1 MYRLS
6 TDVGGTFTDGV
17 LLDERSGRVVV
28 SKVSSTPHNPAIGT
42 IGSIE
47 RFDVPLEDVAFLS
60 HGTTVVIN
68 ALIEGK
74 GAKTALITT
83 RGFRDVLEIGR
94 CNRTEM
100 YDALYRKPRPLV
112 PRVRRLE
119 VTERVS
125 ADGSI
130 VTPLD
135 RTDLDAV
142 LAVLGS
148 QEVTAV
154 AVCLLNAYANP
165 EHEVEIGEFLR
176 ERLPEA
182 TVSLSHLI
190 TRRYYEYERT
200 STTTQNAFVMPVVRG
215 YLDHLER
222 ELRERDFGQV
232 LQIMQSN
239 GGVMT
244 AEVARDMPIAMVESG
259 PAGGAI
265 GAAQLA
271 KMVGYENVISYDM
284 GGTTAKTAII
294 TGGLPETTEQY
305 LVEGR
310 PILLPVVDL
319 REIGAGGG
327 SIAWIDEAGAMHVG
341 PHSAGADPGPACYKR
356 GGREP
361 TVTDA
366 NLQLGLLDPNYFLGG
381 EMEISRDL
389 GHAAIKR
396 VADHFDL
403 SVDEAALGIVKIVNT
418 NMSGLL
424 QSMTVK
430 RGYDPREFAMVAF
443 GGAGPIH
450 AAAIAKELRV
460 PTVIVPP
467 HSGVFS
473 ALGML
478 MADLRHDL
486 SQTYIMALADAE
498 PDGVKD
504 LLGELERR
512 VADVFAKENVSAD
525 AIAMTYQ
532 LDLRYVGQEHTL
544 AVPVAGDFSGD
555 AKVEI
560 ATAFD
565 DQHLRVYGHNAPE
578 EAKEIVSLKV
588 IGLGNVTKPKLER
601 IDAGDGTP
609 LEAARLGT
617 RDVYVGHG
625 RYLPFAI
632 YRRDALLAGNV
643 VPGPAV
649 IEEVTAT
656 AVVEPEQTCTV
667 DPYGNLVI
675 SLNEGGNE
683 DRPDHT

>member
-17 LLDERSGRVVV
+17 LLDESSGRVVV
-28 SKVSSTPHNPAIGT
+28 SKVSSTPRNPAIGT
-42 IGSIE
+42 IESVEKFSIPL
-47 RFDVPLEDVAFLS
+47 RDVTFLS

-74 GAKTALITT
+74 GAKTALLTT
-83 RGFRDVLEIGR
+83 RGFRDVIEIGR
-94 CNRTEM
+94 SNRTEM

-112 PRVRRLE
+112 PRFLRLE
-119 VTERVS
+119 VSERID
-125 ADGSI
+125 ADGRVVS
-130 VTPLD
+130 PLSEAE
-135 RTDLDAV
+135 L
-142 LAVLGS
+142 
-148 QEVTAV
+148 QETLELLVSEKVEAV

-165 EHEVEIGEFLR
+165 EHEIRIGEFLR
-176 ERLPEA
+176 ERLPDV

-200 STTTQNAFVMPVVRG
+200 STTTQNAYVMPVVRT
-215 YLDHLER
+215 YLDSLEEELKQR
-222 ELRERDFGQV
+222 EFGQV

-239 GGVMT
+239 GGVM
-244 AEVARDMPIAMVESG
+244 AASVARDMPIAMVESG

-271 KMVGYENVISYDM
+271 KLIGFENVISYDM
-284 GGTTAKTAII
+284 GGTTAKTSII

-341 PHSAGADPGPACYKR
+341 PQSAGADPGPACYQR
-356 GGREP
+356 GGEEP

-366 NLQLGLLDPNYFLGG
+366 NLQLGLLDPDYFLGG
-381 EMEISRDL
+381 EMEISAEL
-389 GHAAIKR
+389 GREAIQR

-450 AAAIAKELRV
+450 AAAIAKELGV

-467 HSGVFS
+467 SSGVFS
-473 ALGML
+473 AWGML

-486 SQTYIMALADAE
+486 SQTFITSLDGAE
-498 PDGVKD
+498 PGAVSD
-504 LLGELERR
+504 LFGELEQRI
-512 VADVFAKENVSAD
+512 VGVFAKENVD
-525 AIAMTYQ
+525 EEAITVTHE

-544 AVPVAGDFSGD
+544 AVTAPALFSEGVKSQI
-555 AKVEI
+555 AK
-560 ATAFD
+560 AFD
-565 DQHLRVYGHNAPE
+565 DHHLRVYGHNAPE
-578 EAKEIVSLKV
+578 EPKEIVSLKV

-601 IDAGDGTP
+601 IPDGGETPSAEAGLG
-609 LEAARLGT
+609 ARN
-617 RDVYVGHG
+617 VYVGKG
-625 RYLPFAI
+625 QYRSFDI
-632 YRRDALLAGNV
+632 YRRDLLKAENV
-643 VPGPAV
+643 IRGPAV
-649 IEEVTAT
+649 IEEITAT
-656 AVVEPEQTCTV
+656 TVVEGGQVCRV
-667 DPYGNLVI
+667 DPYGNLIIAI
-675 SLNEGGNE
+675 SEEG
-683 DRPDHT
+683 R

>member
-17 LLDERSGRVVV
+17 LLDEQSGRVVV

-42 IGSIE
+42 IESVEKFSIPL
-47 RFDVPLEDVAFLS
+47 RDVSFLS

-68 ALIEGK
+68 ALIESK
-74 GAKTALITT
+74 GAKTALLTT

-112 PRVRRLE
+112 PRFLRLE
-119 VTERVS
+119 VGERIDARGRVL
-125 ADGSI
+125 
-130 VTPLD
+130 TPLSEA
-135 RTDLDAV
+135 DLDEALKV
-142 LAVLGS
+142 LVDEG
-148 QEVTAV
+148 VRAV

-165 EHEVEIGEFLR
+165 EHEIRIGEFLR
-176 ERLPEA
+176 ERLPDA
-182 TVSLSHLI
+182 PVSLSHLI

-200 STTTQNAFVMPVVRG
+200 STATQNAYVMPVVRS
-215 YLDHLER
+215 YLDSLER
-222 ELRERDFGQV
+222 ELREREFAQV

-239 GGVMT
+239 GGVM
-244 AEVARDMPIAMVESG
+244 AASVARDIPIAMVESG

-265 GAAQLA
+265 GAAELA
-271 KMVGYENVISYDM
+271 KLVGYENVISYDM
-284 GGTTAKTAII
+284 GGTTAKTSII

-341 PHSAGADPGPACYKR
+341 PQSAGADPGPACYKR
-356 GGREP
+356 GGTEP

-366 NLQLGLLDPNYFLGG
+366 NLQLGILDPDYFLGG
-381 EMEISRDL
+381 EMGISTEL
-389 GHAAIKR
+389 AYTVIKK

-430 RGYDPREFAMVAF
+430 RGYDPREFVMVAF

-450 AAAIAKELRV
+450 AAAIAKELNV

-467 HSGVFS
+467 NSGVFS
-473 ALGML
+473 AWGML

-486 SQTYIMALADAE
+486 SRTFIMPLGTADSE
-498 PDGVKD
+498 MVNGVFGD
-504 LLGELERR
+504 LEER
-512 VADVFAKENVSAD
+512 VKDVFAKENVSAE
-525 AIAMTYQ
+525 AITTTYQ

-544 AVPVAGDFSGD
+544 AVVAPAPFTDAAKSRIAGDFD
-555 AKVEI
+555 E
-560 ATAFD
+560 
-565 DQHLRVYGHNAPE
+565 QHLRIYGHNAPDE
-578 EAKEIVSLKV
+578 PKEIVSLKV
-588 IGLGNVTKPKLER
+588 IGLGSVTKPNLER
-601 IDAGDGTP
+601 IPEGGDTPPVDAK
-609 LEAARLGT
+609 LGE
-617 RDVYVGHG
+617 RDVYVGNG
-625 RYLPFAI
+625 QYSSYDI
-632 YRRDALLAGNV
+632 YRRDRLLAHNV
-643 VPGPAV
+643 IAGPAI

-656 AVVEPEQTCTV
+656 TVVEMGQSCRV
-667 DPYGNLVI
+667 DPYGNLLI
-675 SLNEGGNE
+675 TRSGGG
-683 DRPDHT
+683 R

>member
-17 LLDERSGRVVV
+17 LLDETSGRVVV
-28 SKVSSTPHNPAIGT
+28 SKVSSTPRNPAIGT
-42 IGSIE
+42 IESVEKLSIPL
-47 RFDVPLEDVAFLS
+47 RDVTFLS

-74 GAKTALITT
+74 GAKTALLTT
-83 RGFRDVLEIGR
+83 RGFRDVIEIGR
-94 CNRTEM
+94 SNRTEM

-112 PRVRRLE
+112 PRFLRLE
-119 VTERVS
+119 VSERIDASGRVVS
-125 ADGSI
+125 
-130 VTPLD
+130 PLSVSELEE
-135 RTDLDAV
+135 TLEV
-142 LAVLGS
+142 LVDEGV
-148 QEVTAV
+148 EAV

-165 EHEVEIGEFLR
+165 EHEIRIGEFLR
-176 ERLPEA
+176 ERLPDT

-200 STTTQNAFVMPVVRG
+200 STTAQNAYVMPVVRT
-215 YLDHLER
+215 YLDSLEEELKRR
-222 ELRERDFGQV
+222 EFGQV

-239 GGVMT
+239 GGVM
-244 AEVARDMPIAMVESG
+244 AASVARDIPIAMVESG

-271 KMVGYENVISYDM
+271 KLIGHENVISYDM
-284 GGTTAKTAII
+284 GGTTAKTSII

-341 PHSAGADPGPACYKR
+341 PQSAGADPGPACYQR
-356 GGREP
+356 GGEEP

-366 NLQLGLLDPNYFLGG
+366 NLQLGLLDPDYFLGG
-381 EMEISRDL
+381 EMEISAEL
-389 GHAAIKR
+389 GRGAIQR

-450 AAAIAKELRV
+450 AAAIAKELGI

-467 HSGVFS
+467 YSGVFS
-473 ALGML
+473 AWGML

-486 SQTYIMALADAE
+486 SQTFIAPLGGADPTA
-498 PDGVKD
+498 VSD
-504 LLGELERR
+504 LFGELEERI
-512 VADVFAKENVSAD
+512 VGVFAKENVEEG
-525 AIAMTYQ
+525 AITVTHE

-544 AVPVAGDFSGD
+544 AVTTPALFTEGVKSQI
-555 AKVEI
+555 AK
-560 ATAFD
+560 AFD
-565 DQHLRVYGHNAPE
+565 DHHLRVYGHNAPE
-578 EAKEIVSLKV
+578 EPKEIVSLKV

-601 IDAGDGTP
+601 IPEGDEAPPAEAG
-609 LEAARLGT
+609 LGA
-617 RDVYVGHG
+617 RDVYVGKEQYRSFG
-625 RYLPFAI
+625 I
-632 YRRDALLAGNV
+632 YRRDLLRAGNV
-643 VPGPAV
+643 IRGPAV
-649 IEEVTAT
+649 IEEITAT
-656 AVVEPEQTCTV
+656 TVVEEGQICRV
-667 DPYGNLVI
+667 DPYGNLIIAV
-675 SLNEGGNE
+675 NEEG
-683 DRPDHT
+683 R

>member
-17 LLDERSGRVVV
+17 LLDETSGGVTV

-42 IGSIE
+42 IESIE
-47 RFDVPLEDVAFLS
+47 KFSIPLRDVSFLS

-112 PRVRRLE
+112 PRFLRLE
-119 VTERVS
+119 VSERID
-125 ADGSI
+125 AGGRI
-130 VTPLD
+130 LTPLSA
-135 RTDLDAV
+135 RELEELLDLLVEAQV
-142 LAVLGS
+142 R
-148 QEVTAV
+148 AV

-165 EHEVEIGEFLR
+165 EHEIEIGRFVR
-176 ERLPEA
+176 ERLPDVS
-182 TVSLSHLI
+182 VSLSHLI

-200 STTTQNAFVMPVVRG
+200 STTTQNAYVMPVVRS
-215 YLDHLER
+215 YLDSLET
-222 ELRERDFGQV
+222 ELRQRKFGQV

-239 GGVMT
+239 GGVM
-244 AEVARDMPIAMVESG
+244 AASVARDMPIAMVESG

-271 KMVGYENVISYDM
+271 KLIGYENVISYDM
-284 GGTTAKTAII
+284 GGTTAKTSII

-327 SIAWIDEAGAMHVG
+327 SVAWIDEAGAMHVG
-341 PHSAGADPGPACYKR
+341 PQSAGADPGPACYRR
-356 GGREP
+356 GGTEP

-366 NLQLGLLDPNYFLGG
+366 NLQLGLLDPDYFLGG
-381 EMEISRDL
+381 EMQIAPDL
-389 GHAAIKR
+389 ARGAVRK
-396 VADHFDL
+396 VGDHFDL

-450 AAAIAKELRV
+450 AAAIAKELGV

-467 HSGVFS
+467 NSGVFS
-473 ALGML
+473 AWGML

-486 SQTYIMALADAE
+486 SQTFITSLDGADPEAVEALF
-498 PDGVKD
+498 
-504 LLGELERR
+504 GELEERI
-512 VADVFAKENVSAD
+512 VDLFKKENVNEAGIT
-525 AIAMTYQ
+525 IAHE

-544 AVPVAGDFSGD
+544 AVPAPSP
-555 AKVEI
+555 
-560 ATAFD
+560 FD
-565 DQHLRVYGHNAPE
+565 DGAKPQIANGFDQHHLRVYGHNAPE
-578 EAKEIVSLKV
+578 EPKEIVSLKV
-588 IGLGNVTKPKLER
+588 IGLGNVTKPTLER
-601 IDAGDGTP
+601 LPEGGDTP
-609 LEAARLGT
+609 SAESKLGE
-617 RDVYVGHG
+617 RDVYVGKG
-625 RYLPFAI
+625 RYRSFGI
-632 YRRDALLAGNV
+632 YRRDLLKSGNV
-643 VPGPAV
+643 IRGPAV
-649 IEEVTAT
+649 IEEITAT
-656 AVVEPEQTCTV
+656 TVVEPDQDCAI
-667 DPYGNLVI
+667 DLYGNLII
-675 SLNEGGNE
+675 SVREEG
-683 DRPDHT
+683 R

>member
-17 LLDERSGRVVV
+17 LLDEESGRVVV

-42 IGSIE
+42 IESVEKFSIPL
-47 RFDVPLEDVAFLS
+47 RDVSFLS

-112 PRVRRLE
+112 PRFLRLE
-119 VTERVS
+119 VGERIDAS
-125 ADGSI
+125 GRILS
-130 VTPLD
+130 PLSVAE
-135 RTDLDAV
+135 LDET
-142 LAVLGS
+142 LGALVNE
-148 QEVTAV
+148 EVQAV

-165 EHEVEIGEFLR
+165 EHEIRIGELLR
-176 ERLPEA
+176 EKLPGVA
-182 TVSLSHLI
+182 VSLSHLI

-200 STTTQNAFVMPVVRG
+200 STTTQNAYVMPVVRT
-215 YLDHLER
+215 YLDSLEE
-222 ELRERDFGQV
+222 ELRRREFAQV

-239 GGVMT
+239 GGVM
-244 AEVARDMPIAMVESG
+244 AASVARDMPIAMVESG

-265 GAAQLA
+265 GAAELA
-271 KMVGYENVISYDM
+271 KMIGYENVISYDM
-284 GGTTAKTAII
+284 GGTTAKTSII

-341 PHSAGADPGPACYKR
+341 PQSAGADPGPACYQR
-356 GGREP
+356 GGTEP

-366 NLQLGLLDPNYFLGG
+366 NLQLGLLDPDYFLGG
-381 EMEISRDL
+381 GMQISRQL
-389 GHAAIKR
+389 GEEAIKK

-418 NMSGLL
+418 NMAGLL

-450 AAAIAKELRV
+450 ATAIAKELGV

-467 HSGVFS
+467 NSGVFS
-473 ALGML
+473 AWGML

-486 SQTYIMALADAE
+486 SQTYIMALDEADVSAVSE
-498 PDGVKD
+498 
-504 LLGELERR
+504 LFAELESRING
-512 VADVFAKENVSAD
+512 VFKMENVD
-525 AIAMTYQ
+525 EGAISINYQ
-532 LDLRYVGQEHTL
+532 FDLRYVGQEHTL
-544 AVPVAGDFSGD
+544 AVAASAPFIDSE
-555 AKVEI
+555 KQHI
-560 ATAFD
+560 ACAFD
-565 DQHLRVYGHNAPE
+565 EHHMRVYGHNAPE
-578 EAKEIVSLKV
+578 EPKEIVSLKV
-588 IGLGNVTKPKLER
+588 IGLGNVTKPTLER
-601 IDAGDGTP
+601 ILAGDETP
-609 LEAARLGT
+609 TSEAKLGE
-617 RDVYVGHG
+617 RDVYVGNG
-625 RYLPFAI
+625 QYRSFGI
-632 YRRDALLAGNV
+632 YRRDLLHSGNIIR
-643 VPGPAV
+643 GPAV

-656 AVVEPEQTCTV
+656 AVVERGQTCTV
-667 DPYGNLVI
+667 DPYGNLII
-675 SLNEGGNE
+675 SIDEEGQ
-683 DRPDHT
+683 